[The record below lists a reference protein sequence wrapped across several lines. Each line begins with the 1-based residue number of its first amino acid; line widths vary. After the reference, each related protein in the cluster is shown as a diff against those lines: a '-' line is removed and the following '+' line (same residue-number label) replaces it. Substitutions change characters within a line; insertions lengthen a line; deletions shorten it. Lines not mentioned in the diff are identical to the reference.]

1 MKNHNTNTITTD
13 IDNTPN
19 FIFDN
24 IDLLNQIP
32 LLDNININ
40 PNLIIQ
46 KSLIK
51 KFEDIDKQLYLKIKE
66 YCKKY
71 ELPIRHRGYQQR
83 VLKTQWGKLV
93 FKRRKVRINNADCFL
108 LDKKLG
114 LNKYCQYNKNWQDNV
129 LKQVL
134 RKQANLNWLKNGIG
148 LFNTT
153 HRQVAK
159 TIDKLASDKK
169 KEFKSKISLDENKP
183 LYVNVDDTWITV
195 SINRKFVKKRFRLVV
210 MHQGKNKD
218 AEFVNRT
225 KTIVTSFSKT
235 KDIKTRLWE
244 VIVNLIKSNYFGA
257 PKEIIISTDGAR
269 EFVNCAKQNQIK
281 HIIDKYHVMA
291 NAKKVYIYNVKHLP
305 NEIKEELKNI
315 FIKFKKTVNEN
326 PNFCKLINLVNL
338 TRELFKTNNLLKETR
353 RLLLLKNYLI
363 KNEESINSWKE
374 VWYYPVT
381 TESFMFHDV
390 KKILGDKARTFSL
403 KRLVNLFTILGNC
416 KIIK

>member
-13 IDNTPN
+13 IDNTTK
-19 FIFDN
+19 FIFNNND
-24 IDLLNQIP
+24 LNQISIFNNVE
-32 LLDNININ
+32 NID
-40 PNLIIQ
+40 PNLVIRD
-46 KSLIK
+46 SLIK
-51 KFEDIDKQLYLKIKE
+51 KIEALDKELYLKIKIH
-66 YCKKY
+66 CKKY
-71 ELPIRHRGYQQR
+71 NIKIRHRGYQKR
-83 VLKTQWGKLV
+83 ILKTQWGKLI
-93 FKRRKVRINNADCFL
+93 FKRRKIRINNSDLFL
-108 LDKKLG
+108 LDQKLG
-114 LNKYCQYNKNWQDNV
+114 INKYCQYNKNWQNNI
-129 LKQVL
+129 LKQIL

-159 TIDKLASDKK
+159 TIDKLASNKK
-169 KEFKSKISLDENKP
+169 KEFKSKISLDSNKP

-244 VIVNLIKSNYFGA
+244 VIENEIKSNYFGA
-257 PKEIIISTDGAR
+257 PKEIIMSTDGAR

-326 PNFCKLINLVNL
+326 PNFYKLINLVNL

>member
-1 MKNHNTNTITTD
+1 MKHDINTITTID

-24 IDLLNQIP
+24 NNLLNQIP
-32 LLDNININ
+32 LFDSININ

-66 YCKKY
+66 HCKKY

-93 FKRRKVRINNADCFL
+93 FQRRKVRINNVDCFL

-129 LKQVL
+129 LKQVF
-134 RKQANLNWLKNGIG
+134 RKQANLSWLKNGIG
-148 LFNTT
+148 EFKTS
-153 HRQVAK
+153 HRNVAK
-159 TIDKLASDKK
+159 TIDDLANKK
-169 KEFKSKISLDENKP
+169 RKEFKKKISLDSNKP

-225 KTIVTSFSKT
+225 KTIVTSFLNT

-257 PKEIIISTDGAR
+257 PKEIIMSTDGAR

-291 NAKKVYIYNVKHLP
+291 NAKRVYIHNVKHLAK
-305 NEIKEELKNI
+305 EIKEQLKNI
-315 FIKFKKTVNEN
+315 FIKFKKVVNNN
-326 PNFCKLINLVNL
+326 PKFEKLINLVNSTKKL
-338 TRELFKTNNLLKETR
+338 LIENKLLKESR

-390 KKILGDKARTFSL
+390 KRILGDKARTFSL